1 MFLLLSANAHSTLQQ
16 RSFSNPRFKFSIHS
30 MCFAIMFLL
39 SAYIYLNYSIAN
51 PKKEDEAIKKFEEG
65 KKKF

>member
-1 MFLLLSANAHSTLQQ
+1 
-16 RSFSNPRFKFSIHS
+16 